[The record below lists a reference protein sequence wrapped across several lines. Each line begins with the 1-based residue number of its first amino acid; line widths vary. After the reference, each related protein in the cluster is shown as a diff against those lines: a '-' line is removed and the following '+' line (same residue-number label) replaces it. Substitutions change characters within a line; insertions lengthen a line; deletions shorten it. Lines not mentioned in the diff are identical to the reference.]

1 MSLPPDDPA
10 QRSNS
15 PRSVEGTLP
24 LAGTVRS
31 GVPVGDPPQL
41 LLAAPQAAPE
51 SGWALQGRA
60 VYSGGNEASLLR
72 GGEALFPAMCQAIAA
87 ARHEVWLASYIF
99 HGDAAAQTVV
109 DALVGA
115 ARRGL
120 LVSVVVDGFGVDR
133 TWPVVQTQLV
143 AGGVHVA
150 LFRPLHRWW
159 NWLQPGQ
166 LRRLHHKLCVVDA
179 EVAFVGG
186 INLIDDRFDM
196 NHGWSELPRLDFA
209 VRVSGPV
216 ASVVQRTARAMWTRA
231 TLGHAWREEVL
242 ALASSARP
250 LARAK
255 RLLDRLRSSVPPSA
269 AADGDL
275 RPVRAAFLVRDNLR
289 QRRSIERSYVE
300 AIRQARHSIDI
311 VSAYFYPDRTI
322 RRALREAVRRG
333 VRVRLLLQGRWDY
346 RMAELAAYA
355 LCDELLAHGVQIHEY
370 TVAFLHAKV
379 AVIDDD
385 WATVGSSN
393 IDPLSLLLN
402 LEANVVVRDAA
413 FATSLRNE
421 IELALASSVPVT
433 AESVGSGPRRLLRRG
448 FIAWAARLYLRVAG
462 AAGRY

>member
-1 MSLPPDDPA
+1 MIP
-10 QRSNS
+10 
-15 PRSVEGTLP
+15 
-24 LAGTVRS
+24 
-31 GVPVGDPPQL
+31 
-41 LLAAPQAAPE
+41 
-51 SGWALQGRA
+51 QGRPEDARLGDAPGALA
-60 VYSGGNEASLLR
+60 VPEAGEAQAGSALHGLPIYTGGNEVTLLR
-72 GGEALFPAMCQAIAA
+72 GGVDLFPAMCQAIGE

-99 HGDAAAQTVV
+99 HDDPAARTVAT
-109 DALVGA
+109 ALAGA

-120 LVSVVVDGFGVDR
+120 MVSVVVDGFGVDN
-133 TWPVVQTQLV
+133 TWPALQDELLA
-143 AGGVHVA
+143 AGAHVA

-186 INLIDDRFDM
+186 INLIDDHFDL

-209 VRVSGPV
+209 VRVRGPL
-216 ASVVQRTARAMWTRA
+216 APAVQRTARAMWTRA
-231 TLGHAWREEVL
+231 SLGKAWREEVL
-242 ALASSARP
+242 ALASSAEP

-255 RLLDRLRSSVPPSA
+255 RLLDRLRSSGPLPEV
-269 AADGDL
+269 ADADL

-300 AIRQARHSIDI
+300 AIRQARHRIDI
-311 VSAYFYPDRTI
+311 ASAYFYPDRPI
-322 RRALREAVRRG
+322 RRALREATRRG

-355 LCDELLAHGVQIHEY
+355 MCDELLAYGVQIHEY
-370 TVAFLHAKV
+370 TAAFLHAKV

-402 LEANVVVRDAA
+402 HEANVVVRDRA
-413 FATSLRNE
+413 FAASLRQE
-421 IELALASSVPVT
+421 IEIALANSVEVT
-433 AESVGSGPRRLLRRG
+433 EDSVGSGPRRFLRRG
-448 FIAWAARLYLRVAG
+448 FIAWCARLYLRVAG